1 MQEKPNISRKAFWD
15 VKFED
20 LDFEKY
26 KDYIIAKV
34 FEYGTWQ
41 DMLAITRFYGKDQIR
56 NSLVNSYYLSTL
68 TLYFA
73 SVILNTPKEHFK
85 CYERRQLQK
94 NAWPF

>member
-41 DMLAITRFYGKDQIR
+41 DMLAITRFYGKEEVKQ
-56 NSLVNSYYLSTL
+56 SLIKAPFFFPDTISFISTI
-68 TLYFA
+68 FNI
-73 SVILNTPKEHFK
+73 SKEEMA
-85 CYERRQLQK
+85 CYK
-94 NAWPF
+94 NKPYRIPACN

>member
-73 SVILNTPKEHFK
+73 SVILNTPKEQFK